1 MTKQEITYYDNLEM
15 KTFKEYM
22 DDVLVVYQIYNQN
35 GLMLYEKTLD
45 KLTILNILDDVT
57 CIYVEESSG
66 AWRRHY
72 YNIDGEVLFGE
83 RSNSTWYEY
92 RYNEIG
98 NKEYFLSCYGYIH
111 LFDKK
116 YPSGVHYID
125 VKDATK
131 HCSWERNREKTQ
143 VDPESLLKALELQG

>member
-15 KTFKEYM
+15 KTFMEYM

-57 CIYVEESSG
+57 CIYVQESSG

-98 NKEYFLSCYGYIH
+98 NKEYFLSCYGSIH
-111 LFDKK
+111 LFDKT
-116 YPSGVHYID
+116 YPGGVKYID

-143 VDPESLLKALELQG
+143 VDPEVLLKALDFQG

>member
-1 MTKQEITYYDNLEM
+1 MTKQEITYHDNLEM

-35 GLMLYEKTLD
+35 GLMLYEKTLE
-45 KLTILNILDDVT
+45 KLTIVNILDDVT
-57 CIYVEESSG
+57 CIYVEENSG

-116 YPSGVHYID
+116 YPSGVKYLD

-131 HCSWERNREKTQ
+131 HCSWERNREKTH
-143 VDPESLLKALELQG
+143 VDPDVLLKSLELQQ

>member
-22 DDVLVVYQIYNQN
+22 DDVLVVYQIYNKN
-35 GLMLYEKTLD
+35 GLMLYEKTLE

-116 YPSGVHYID
+116 YNSGVKYID
-125 VKDATK
+125 VQDATK

-143 VDPESLLKALELQG
+143 IDPEKLLKDLELQR